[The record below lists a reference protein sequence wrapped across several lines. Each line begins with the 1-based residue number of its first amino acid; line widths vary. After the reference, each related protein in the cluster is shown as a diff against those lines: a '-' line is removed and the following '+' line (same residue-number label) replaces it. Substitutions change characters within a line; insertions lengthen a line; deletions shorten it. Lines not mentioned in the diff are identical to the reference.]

1 LLNPVFEDLRKPKA
15 PNRRRLR
22 HPGAVTT
29 AFLCP
34 RQIRLCRCTVCR
46 TLFAECDTQQSLC
59 RVFFRLCRVLQTLGK
74 AVDSGSVCAMVVDLE
89 GCTPVYI
96 GVVLLLCRCRLIK
109 CSLPRLICHYAC
121 FWIFFSPPHLHVDP
135 EGLLGVICA
144 LNLSPHVLA
153 VVYDAHVPLP
163 SQRSMVPVLV
173 YKTRQY
179 PACKNGFMHTAV
191 PSASASACMCVQ
203 KPSALI
209 QESSSLSQSGTRIQ
223 VAVRFFSFFF
233 YWERTT
239 IPSCFMPDP

>member
-1 LLNPVFEDLRKPKA
+1 MLPTPSYM
-15 PNRRRLR
+15 
-22 HPGAVTT
+22 
-29 AFLCP
+29 
-34 RQIRLCRCTVCR
+34 
-46 TLFAECDTQQSLC
+46 SLC
-59 RVFFRLCRVLQTLGK
+59 LFL
-74 AVDSGSVCAMVVDLE
+74 D
-89 GCTPVYI
+89 
-96 GVVLLLCRCRLIK
+96 
-109 CSLPRLICHYAC
+109 
-121 FWIFFSPPHLHVDP
+121 FFSPPHLHVDP

-223 VAVRFFSFFF
+223 VAVRFFSFFLLGTN
-233 YWERTT
+233 YYSIVLHARPVTVT
-239 IPSCFMPDP
+239 VRQSPCAMYVTVT

>member
-1 LLNPVFEDLRKPKA
+1 MLPTPSYM
-15 PNRRRLR
+15 
-22 HPGAVTT
+22 
-29 AFLCP
+29 
-34 RQIRLCRCTVCR
+34 
-46 TLFAECDTQQSLC
+46 SLC
-59 RVFFRLCRVLQTLGK
+59 LFL
-74 AVDSGSVCAMVVDLE
+74 D
-89 GCTPVYI
+89 
-96 GVVLLLCRCRLIK
+96 
-109 CSLPRLICHYAC
+109 
-121 FWIFFSPPHLHVDP
+121 FFSPPHLHVDP

-223 VAVRFFSFFF
+223 VAVRFFFFF
-233 YWERTT
+233 TGNELLFHRA
-239 IPSCFMPDP
+239 SCQTRDGNIAMCLYIRQVNLRPVSYAASGGSAVFCADIRGPVDGVVRARAAM